1 MEQLAQRLQ
10 AFNNRIGRAVSWL
23 TLAMVLVTFLVVVLR
38 YAFNLGWIWLQESV
52 TYMHALV
59 FMLGSA
65 YTLGENEHVRVDILY
80 NRFSERGRA
89 WVNCIGTLFLLV
101 PFCGLILFTGWD
113 YVDSA
118 WAVHEGSPQAG
129 GLDGVYLLKTVI
141 LVMPVLL
148 LLQGLTNFLQQLTIL
163 TRRT

>member
-23 TLAMVLVTFLVVVLR
+23 TLVMVLVTFLVVVLR
-38 YAFNLGWIWLQESV
+38 YVFNLGWIWLQESV

-59 FMLGSA
+59 FMLGAA
-65 YTLGENEHVRVDILY
+65 YTLGEDEHVRVDILY

-89 WVNCIGTLFLLV
+89 WVNCLGILLLLV
-101 PFCGLILFTGWD
+101 PFCGLILFTSWD
-113 YVDSA
+113 YVASA
-118 WAVHEGSPQAG
+118 WSVHEGSPQAG
-129 GLDGVYLLKTVI
+129 GLAGVYLLKTVI

-148 LLQGLTNFLQQLTIL
+148 LLQGLAHFLQQLTIL